1 MDDEKV
7 LTVPFVVYESATS
20 KLERTIKRL
29 FIVLILTIIC
39 LVGTNVA
46 WVVYEAQF
54 ETISYDQDGEGINNV
69 NFGDQGWLRNGP
81 SSTDQEEE
89 DW

>member
-29 FIVLILTIIC
+29 FIALILTIIC

-46 WVVYEAQF
+46 WVIYESKF
-54 ETISYDQDGEGINNV
+54 ETISYEQDGEGINNV
-69 NFGDQGWLRNGP
+69 NLGGQGDLNNVTGG
-81 SSTDQEEE
+81 TD
-89 DW
+89 

>member
-1 MDDEKV
+1 MGDEKV

-69 NFGDQGWLRNGP
+69 NFGDQGWLRNGAG
-81 SSTDQEEE
+81 STGQEEE
-89 DW
+89 ER